1 MKLQLQYLRTILYT
15 SKYLLEN
22 IVIGSKIN
30 IGGCRCG
37 VNLKKVRAGMPP
49 RSYKSGKRCKCVKAD
64 LPCSNICNCHGECGG
79 RKCGGSPKDT
89 EKRSGRKRK
98 KHELQKTKTCSSNK
112 EFLDNMMEDI
122 KLGKVNLLEYIIIC
136 AIVLFLEANAG
147 HSYILDVKNF
157 YDMILSLVK
166 TYNIMLPLTCRTL
179 LDIEKAIRQVFA
191 IRKGMKF

>member
-1 MKLQLQYLRTILYT
+1 MRECLLVLIKVGKDANVSKQICHVRIFAIAMENVGEGSVVVPQRTQ
-15 SKYLLEN
+15 
-22 IVIGSKIN
+22 
-30 IGGCRCG
+30 
-37 VNLKKVRAGMPP
+37 
-49 RSYKSGKRCKCVKAD
+49 
-64 LPCSNICNCHGECGG
+64 
-79 RKCGGSPKDT
+79 
-89 EKRSGRKRK
+89 RSGRKRK

-122 KLGKVNLLEYIIIC
+122 KLGNVNMLEYVIIC

-179 LDIEKAIRQVFA
+179 LDIEKAIRQVFS